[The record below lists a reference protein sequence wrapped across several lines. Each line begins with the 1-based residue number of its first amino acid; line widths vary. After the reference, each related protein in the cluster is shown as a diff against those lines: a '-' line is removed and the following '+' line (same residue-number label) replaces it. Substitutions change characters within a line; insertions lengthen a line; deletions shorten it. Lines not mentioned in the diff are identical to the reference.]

1 MFKQQLLAP
10 GAGLFGFVLNLSL
23 VSPPGLQRGDS
34 RRGGTEDLQGGHTGP
49 QLSSQEDWEERTG
62 LFRLNLGGT

>member
-49 QLSSQEDWEERTG
+49 QLSQPGGLGREDWALQT
-62 LFRLNLGGT
+62 